1 MYIQRRESQIPLRA
15 ILKSDTVR
23 QLVMRVLIVED
34 DKALADGLMRTLKLS
49 GYAVDHAESGELA
62 LRACAEEH
70 YDLIVLDVSLP
81 GIGGF
86 EVLRQLRRD
95 SHAGSILLLTAHD
108 TEADRVRGLD
118 LGADDYVTKPFSLPE
133 LEARVRALI
142 RRSQVVRSPK
152 LRFGRLMV
160 DTAARRASI
169 GTEGLELTP
178 REWAVLEY
186 LLLRVGQVVSK
197 EHLLQAMCSWDDSLT
212 HNAIEVYI
220 SRLRSKLHDAGIK
233 IRTVRGFGYMVDD
246 PDGH

>member
-1 MYIQRRESQIPLRA
+1 MLFCGSIRYD
-15 ILKSDTVR
+15 K
-23 QLVMRVLIVED
+23 LVMRVLIVED
-34 DKALADGLMRTLKLS
+34 DKALADGLMRTLKQS

-81 GIGGF
+81 GIDGF
-86 EVLRQLRRD
+86 EVLRRLRRD
-95 SHAGSILLLTAHD
+95 NHAGSILLLTAHD
-108 TEADRVRGLD
+108 AEPDRVRGLD

-133 LEARVRALI
+133 LEARARALI

-152 LRFGRLMV
+152 LHFGRLTV
-160 DTAARRASI
+160 DTAARRANVGSDA
-169 GTEGLELTP
+169 LELTP

-186 LLLRVGQVVSK
+186 LLMRVGQVVSK

-212 HNAIEVYI
+212 HNAIEVYV
-220 SRLRSKLHDAGIK
+220 SRLRSKLQHAGIK

-246 PDGH
+246 PDAR

>member
-1 MYIQRRESQIPLRA
+1 
-15 ILKSDTVR
+15 
-23 QLVMRVLIVED
+23 MRVLIVED
-34 DKALADGLMRTLKLS
+34 DKALADGLMRTLNES
-49 GYAVDHAESGELA
+49 GYAVDHAKSGELA

-70 YDLIVLDVSLP
+70 YDLILLDVSLP
-81 GIGGF
+81 GMDGF

-95 SHAGSILLLTAHD
+95 SHTGSILLLTAHD
-108 TEADRVRGLD
+108 TETDRVRGLD

-142 RRSQVVRSPK
+142 RRSQAVKSPK
-152 LRFGRLMV
+152 FHFGRLVV
-160 DTAARRASI
+160 DTAARRASV
-169 GTEGLELTP
+169 GTEALDLTP

-197 EHLLQAMCSWDDSLT
+197 EHLLQAMCSWDDSIT